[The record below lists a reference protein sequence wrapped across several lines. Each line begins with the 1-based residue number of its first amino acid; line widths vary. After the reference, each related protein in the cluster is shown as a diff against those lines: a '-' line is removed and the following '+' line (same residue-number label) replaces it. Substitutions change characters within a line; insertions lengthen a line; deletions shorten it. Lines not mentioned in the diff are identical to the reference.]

1 MSDYERILADLPDE
15 WTKATIEDLG
25 SVVSGGT
32 PSREIANYWG
42 GTIPWVTP
50 GELTT
55 LKEKT
60 LRLTNESITDEG
72 LRQSG
77 ANLLPAGSLLVTTR
91 ASLGY
96 CAINP
101 VPVTTNQGFK
111 SIVFRQ
117 SSNPN
122 FYYHWTRKIGSELKR
137 RASGTTFLEISGS
150 DFKQIELPVPPSE
163 EQQKIAQILDTL
175 DTQIQ
180 KTEALIAKLE
190 KIKEGLLHDLLTR
203 GIDQNGQ
210 LRPTPEQAP
219 ELYKESALGL
229 IPEGWKA
236 TTIGGLGVW
245 RGGATP
251 SKGNQKFWP
260 SQGLL
265 WVSPKDL
272 NQDTIDITEDKVSDL
287 ACEAANLTIFPPETV
302 LVVFR
307 SGILRRKLPV
317 VKVLKMF
324 TVNQDIKALLP
335 SDEISKGFIH
345 YLLQGHAK
353 GILNSSLK
361 AGTTVESLDFRFFS
375 SYRLPLPPLD
385 EQEKISARLGSIEKR
400 LAQEIKFL
408 EKQKINKIGLM
419 DDLLTGH
426 VRVTPLLKDAV

>member
-1 MSDYERILADLPDE
+1 MSDYERILADLPDD
-15 WTKATIEDLG
+15 WATATIEDLG

-55 LKEKT
+55 LKGKM

-111 SIVFRQ
+111 SIIFRQ
-117 SSNPN
+117 GSNTN

-150 DFKQIELPVPPSE
+150 DFKQIELPVPPSA
-163 EQQKIAQILDTL
+163 EQHKIAQILDTL
-175 DTQIQ
+175 DTQIR
-180 KTEALIAKLE
+180 KTETLIAKLE
-190 KIKEGLLHDLLTR
+190 KIKEGLRNDLLTR

-210 LRPTPEQAP
+210 LRPTPEQAR

-229 IPEGWKA
+229 IPEDWHIGPVEQALERIIDYRGKTPTKTGYGVPLITAKNVRMGYIDPEPREFIAASSYDSWMTRGIPSSTDIVF
-236 TTIGGLGVW
+236 TTEAPLGNVAQVGTGEKVAFAQ
-245 RGGATP
+245 RVIILQP
-251 SKGNQKFWP
+251 KSNLRPEF
-260 SQGLL
+260 LL
-265 WVSPKDL
+265 LLLMDS
-272 NQDTIDITEDKVSDL
+272 NFQ
-287 ACEAANLTIFPPETV
+287 ARAMRAASGSTALGIKQS
-302 LVVFR
+302 VFR
-307 SGILRRKLPV
+307 KLLIAHPSSISEQIAISNGVRELDGRRALEFRCLAKL
-317 VKVLKMF
+317 
-324 TVNQDIKALLP
+324 
-335 SDEISKGFIH
+335 
-345 YLLQGHAK
+345 K
-353 GILNSSLK
+353 GIK
-361 AGTTVESLDFRFFS
+361 
-375 SYRLPLPPLD
+375 
-385 EQEKISARLGSIEKR
+385 K
-400 LAQEIKFL
+400 
-408 EKQKINKIGLM
+408 GLM
-419 DDLLTGH
+419 NDLLTGH